1 MRSALAPPH
10 GLGHHPQR
18 VATLGQLVG
27 VEAVGHL
34 VGRQH
39 GEGQQLLGW
48 GGRERGVLFGGQGA
62 QTVPGLRRD
71 DDPGAAAGDD
81 VPELLEQHCGS
92 VQVHGQDRRRRRL
105 AG

>member
-1 MRSALAPPH
+1 
-10 GLGHHPQR
+10 
-18 VATLGQLVG
+18 

-34 VGRQH
+34 VGLQH
-39 GEGQQLLGW
+39 GKYQQLVGW
-48 GGRERGVLFGGQGA
+48 CGRERGVLLGGQGA
-62 QTVPGLRRD
+62 QTVPGLRGD

-81 VPELLEQHCGS
+81 VAELLEQHGGA